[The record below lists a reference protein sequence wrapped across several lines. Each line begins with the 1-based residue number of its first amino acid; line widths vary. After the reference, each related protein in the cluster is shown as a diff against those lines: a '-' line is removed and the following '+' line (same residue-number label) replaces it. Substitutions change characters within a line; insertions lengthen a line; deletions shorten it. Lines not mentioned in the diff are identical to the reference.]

1 MAMSAMTSRE
11 RMLAALRRE
20 KPDHVPF
27 SPYLSMGPFWKEPL
41 LWYNQLER
49 AERMLELDLDP
60 IIEIWM
66 PDATPHADVEVHT
79 RREESGDDILLT
91 REYRTPAGVLRQVV
105 RETPDWTETRH
116 GPLVPTTLGV
126 ELRGEYGVHLCDDWN
141 VSRRLEPWVKGPE
154 DLDKLRYL
162 IRLPEGHLLDRWWA
176 DTRRAMEFARKHEVL
191 TVYRRT
197 IVGDAYQW
205 FCDIPWFMTQLYDDP
220 GFVEDFFGIFRE
232 WSLAHVDLA
241 MEADVDVMQYRGW
254 YETPPF
260 WSPDALARHIL
271 PHLQEEC
278 RRVHQGG
285 KLHTYLLPEGQGAF
299 AGVLGEVDT
308 DVLQGVDPR
317 MLHGGDLASLFARFG
332 ATKAFWGGV
341 NAEVTLESRDRS
353 AIDAAVRQAI
363 EALGGNGGLV
373 LSAFLFPGVP
383 QDSVM
388 MMIEAWR
395 QHCTSTGGA

>member
-49 AERMLELDLDP
+49 AERLLELGLDP

-66 PDATPHADVEVHT
+66 PDAAPHADVEVHT
-79 RREESGDDILLT
+79 RREERGDDILLT
-91 REYRTPAGVLRQVV
+91 KEYRTPAGVLRQVV
-105 RETPDWTETRH
+105 RETPDWTDPRH

-126 ELRGEYGVHLCDDWN
+126 ELRAEYGVHLFDDWN

-162 IRLPEGHLLDRWWA
+162 ICLPEGYLLDRWWA
-176 DTRRAMEFARKHEVL
+176 DTRRAVEFARKHEVL

-220 GFVEDFFGIFRE
+220 DFVEDFFGIFRE

-241 MEADVDVMQYRGW
+241 MEAGVDVMQYRGW

-271 PHLQEEC
+271 PHVQEEC
-278 RRVHQGG
+278 RRVHRGG
-285 KLHTYLLPEGQGAF
+285 KLHAYLLPEGQGAF
-299 AGVLGEVDT
+299 ADVLGEVDT

-317 MLHGGDLASLFARFG
+317 MLHGGDLESLFARFG
-332 ATKAFWGGV
+332 ATRAFWGGV
-341 NAEVTLESRDRS
+341 NAEVTLESRDRR

-395 QHCTSTGGA
+395 QHRRR